1 MSRFPLHR
9 VAAFLPGAR
18 AYSAGPPA
26 FAQHPLG
33 FSPVQSAGWGDMKA
47 TTILAVRK
55 NGRVVRLPALHALST
70 FASSP
75 LSPPLPPS
83 PPFLLFFPR
92 HARARPPTSLTPP
105 PPQAVIGDGQVTRGD
120 TVVKGNA
127 VKVRRIG
134 AGEVVSGF
142 AGSTADCL
150 TLRERLETK
159 LEEHPGQLTR
169 ACVELAK
176 EWRME
181 KWLKRLEAVMLVVD
195 KDVSLTVTG
204 NGDVLE
210 PEDGIIA
217 IGSGGSYA
225 LAAARA
231 LLDSEHDALAIAE
244 RSMRIAAGMC
254 VYTNTNFVV
263 DAIPALTPE
272 ERARFGMGP
281 PEGK

>member
-1 MSRFPLHR
+1 M
-9 VAAFLPGAR
+9 
-18 AYSAGPPA
+18 
-26 FAQHPLG
+26 
-33 FSPVQSAGWGDMKA
+33 
-47 TTILAVRK
+47 
-55 NGRVVRLPALHALST
+55 
-70 FASSP
+70 
-75 LSPPLPPS
+75 
-83 PPFLLFFPR
+83 
-92 HARARPPTSLTPP
+92 
-105 PPQAVIGDGQVTRGD
+105 IGDGQVTRGD

-134 AGEVVSGF
+134 AGEVISGF

-231 LLDSEHDALAIAE
+231 LLDTEHDALTIAE

-263 DAIPALTPE
+263 DALPALTAE
-272 ERARFGMGP
+272 ERARFGP
-281 PEGK
+281 HSAP

>member
-1 MSRFPLHR
+1 M
-9 VAAFLPGAR
+9 
-18 AYSAGPPA
+18 
-26 FAQHPLG
+26 
-33 FSPVQSAGWGDMKA
+33 
-47 TTILAVRK
+47 
-55 NGRVVRLPALHALST
+55 
-70 FASSP
+70 
-75 LSPPLPPS
+75 
-83 PPFLLFFPR
+83 
-92 HARARPPTSLTPP
+92 
-105 PPQAVIGDGQVTRGD
+105 
-120 TVVKGNA
+120 KGNA

-134 AGEVVSGF
+134 SAGDVISGF

-176 EWRME
+176 EWRSE
-181 KWLKRLEAVMLVVD
+181 KYLKRLEAVMLVCD
-195 KDVSLTVTG
+195 NSVSLTITG

-231 LLDSEHDALAIAE
+231 LLHTDYDALDIAD
-244 RSMRIAAGMC
+244 RSMRIAAEMC

-263 DAIPALTPE
+263 DAIPALSAE
-272 ERARFGMGP
+272 EKSRVVAALGRPADAAAASGRFR
-281 PEGK
+281 

>member
-1 MSRFPLHR
+1 M
-9 VAAFLPGAR
+9 
-18 AYSAGPPA
+18 
-26 FAQHPLG
+26 HPLG
-33 FSPVQSAGWGDMKA
+33 FSSAAGWGDMKA

-55 NGRVVRLPALHALST
+55 NGRVVRVLPVFCMPLLSRRGRARLPRPPPHTHTPAPAL
-70 FASSP
+70 
-75 LSPPLPPS
+75 PS
-83 PPFLLFFPR
+83 
-92 HARARPPTSLTPP
+92 
-105 PPQAVIGDGQVTRGD
+105 QAVIGDGQVTRGD

-244 RSMRIAAGMC
+244 RAMRIAAGMC
-254 VYTNTNFVV
+254 VYTNTSFVV
-263 DAIPALTPE
+263 DAIPALTAE
-272 ERARFGMGP
+272 ERARFNMP
-281 PEGK
+281 PEEGKKVF